1 MEKKSSPSFEEIREG
16 TELGANKM
24 LHVTAAMKALKE
36 LQNTCQAV
44 R

>member
-1 MEKKSSPSFEEIREG
+1 MIRKSSPSCEETREG
-16 TELGANKM
+16 TELGANKV